1 MSYKTELLEQILTS
15 KEAQT
20 IIDYVSP
27 IYGESYVGLWLFQVI
42 GAQLDD
48 MLNWSEELY
57 KQVTPQTAT
66 WTIEYW
72 EKEYGI
78 VPEAD
83 WTIEQRQQ
91 NIMSKMK
98 YRGQMNPKKIEDIV
112 SAIMGVPVEIEENTA
127 KNTFSVYARKNV
139 SDEKVARA
147 RQEIDNVKPAHLI
160 YNLYIAELKETL
172 VSTAAVMVAEVNKKY
187 IVEVL

>member
-1 MSYKTELLEQILTS
+1 MSYKTELMEQILTS

-48 MLNWSEELY
+48 MLKWSEELY
-57 KQVTPQTAT
+57 NQVTPQTAT

-72 EKEYGI
+72 EKEYSI

-91 NIMSKMK
+91 NIISKMK
-98 YRGQMNPKKIEDIV
+98 YRGQMNPKKIEEIV
-112 SAIMGVPVEIEENTA
+112 SAIVGAPVEIEENTG
-127 KNTFSVYARKNV
+127 KNTFSVYIRKNV

-147 RQEIDNVKPAHLI
+147 KQEIDNIKPAHLI
-160 YNLYIAELKETL
+160 YKMYIAELKEAT
-172 VSTAAVMVAEVNKKY
+172 VSTAATVVAEVNKKY

>member
-1 MSYKTELLEQILTS
+1 MSYKTDLMEQILTS

-20 IIDYVSP
+20 IIEYVSP
-27 IYGESYVGLWLFQVI
+27 VYGESYVGLWLFQVI

-48 MLNWSEELY
+48 MLNWSEDLY
-57 KQVTPQTAT
+57 NQVTPQTAT

-98 YRGQMNPKKIEDIV
+98 YRAPMSPKKIEDLA
-112 SAIMGVPVEIEENTA
+112 SAILGVPVEIEENTA
-127 KNTFSVYARKNV
+127 KNTFTVYVRKNV
-139 SDEKVARA
+139 TEEKFARA
-147 RQEIDNVKPAHLI
+147 KQEIDNAKPAHLI
-160 YNLYIAELKETL
+160 YNIHIAELKEAL
-172 VSTAAVMVAEVNKKY
+172 VNTAATMVAEVNKKH
-187 IVEVL
+187 IVEVS